1 MRYDFGLKLHP
12 AMTDEETGITAR
24 AMAAAI
30 ASITALA
37 VGNAFL
43 VTTST
48 GNFRILVERGEKRMP
63 TLIEVYYE
71 NLKERRFDLRC
82 TIEIEEDGQPIV
94 SDWIGELASWRLTIS
109 MLEDI
114 VSTDADWIS
123 LETTPA

>member
-1 MRYDFGLKLHP
+1 MRFDFGLKLHP
-12 AMTDEETGITAR
+12 AMTDEETGTVAR
-24 AMAAAI
+24 GMAAAI

-37 VGNAFL
+37 VGNSFL

-48 GNFRILVERGEKRMP
+48 GNFRIFVERGEKRMP

-71 NLKERRFDLRC
+71 NLKERRFDMHC
-82 TIEIEEDGQPIV
+82 TIEIKEDGHPIV

-114 VSTDADWIS
+114 VNPNADWIQ